1 MGEFLNE
8 MTTMMSQTKSQES
21 GNETLEELQELFDE
35 LFESD
40 INAFTGSSRSSTPPT
55 RSSSS
60 SSASGN
66 EAYGISS
73 KWNSK
78 EVEASHFE
86 GFCLGTSGGS
96 GKCPSGE
103 SSRKR
108 SARLGRR

>member
-1 MGEFLNE
+1 M
-8 MTTMMSQTKSQES
+8 
-21 GNETLEELQELFDE
+21 EELEELFDE

-40 INAFTGSSRSSTPPT
+40 INAFVGSSRSST
-55 RSSSS
+55 R

-66 EAYGISS
+66 EAYGVSS

-78 EVEASHFE
+78 EAEASHFE
-86 GFCLGTSGGS
+86 GFCLGTGGGS
-96 GKCPSGE
+96 GKRPSGE